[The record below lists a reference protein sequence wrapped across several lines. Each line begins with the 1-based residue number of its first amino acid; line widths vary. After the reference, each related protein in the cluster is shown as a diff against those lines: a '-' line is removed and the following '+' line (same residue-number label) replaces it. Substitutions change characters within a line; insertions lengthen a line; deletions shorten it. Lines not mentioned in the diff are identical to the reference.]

1 MNKNLKSLILT
12 AAVCLALVACDSPTK
27 RMEQAQALYNEGV
40 QLREQR
46 RSEEA
51 AERFLQGL
59 ALVQRSDKTTET
71 VQLEGQLRDNLTDR
85 RLLATAVAAL
95 PQARAMGRAHLL
107 PLEKRLLQLG
117 DFHSIGHTNRLLLQT
132 QNPHKTKENGPRTDK
147 SSLVDLPLLMN
158 NSCMI
163 SRWKLEI
170 LFVCLTMDI
179 IIVAWPL
186 LKREKPSI
194 MESQDNN
201 LSWNI
206 LLVKPRLGL
215 RVSAAFMG

>member
-71 VQLEGQLRDNLTDR
+71 VQLEGQLRDNLTD
-85 RLLATAVAAL
+85 LIFDGFS
-95 PQARAMGRAHLL
+95 Q
-107 PLEKRLLQLG
+107 RLLQLYPKLG
-117 DFHSIGHTNRLLLQT
+117 QWDVRICCLS
-132 QNPHKTKENGPRTDK
+132 KNGF
-147 SSLVDLPLLMN
+147 S
-158 NSCMI
+158 NSVI
-163 SRWKLEI
+163 S
-170 LFVCLTMDI
+170 
-179 IIVAWPL
+179 
-186 LKREKPSI
+186 
-194 MESQDNN
+194 
-201 LSWNI
+201 I
-206 LLVKPRLGL
+206 LLDTQTDSYYKRKTRIKQKKMDLGRTSL
-215 RVSAAFMG
+215 LS